1 MNLLYIH
8 THDSGRYFSP
18 YGYSVPSDHLLAFAK
33 DATTFTNGYCVNPTC
48 SPSRASMLTGI
59 YPHQNGMLGL
69 AQRGFG
75 LNDTDQHLCNFLKR
89 NGYHT
94 VLSGIQHEVDFYTN
108 VEASKTIGYHEVLT
122 HDPFVYQKEDYH
134 LWDQENAQ
142 AAADWLKH
150 ADHDQPFFM
159 SYGMHSTHRPFPLEI
174 SERVNENYVKPW
186 QPIFNNAENRHDT
199 AQYLTSAQ
207 HADECFK
214 IVIDALKEAGCYEN
228 TIILFTTDHGVAYPF
243 NKCYLSDKGT
253 GVSLIMRVPDSLE
266 KGNVCDA
273 LVSQIDVFPTLCDL
287 LKLDQPDYLEGKS
300 FSGCFYGLPA
310 GDEYVYS
317 EINFHTSYEPCR
329 AVRSE
334 RYKYIRYYD
343 RTHLFVNPSNTDS
356 NKVKDFY
363 MENGYASYPK
373 AEEAFYDLIY
383 DPDEMNNLIDHEELH
398 EIIDEFRNQLHDFQV
413 KTNDPLLNGPLPV
426 KPSYK
431 VNKPDCIEAS
441 SKNPEDYLSEGKFY

>member
-1 MNLLYIH
+1 M
-8 THDSGRYFSP
+8 
-18 YGYSVPSDHLLAFAK
+18 
-33 DATTFTNGYCVNPTC
+33 
-48 SPSRASMLTGI
+48 
-59 YPHQNGMLGL
+59 
-69 AQRGFG
+69 
-75 LNDTDQHLCNFLKR
+75 
-89 NGYHT
+89 
-94 VLSGIQHEVDFYTN
+94 
-108 VEASKTIGYHEVLT
+108 
-122 HDPFVYQKEDYH
+122 
-134 LWDQENAQ
+134 
-142 AAADWLKH
+142 
-150 ADHDQPFFM
+150 
-159 SYGMHSTHRPFPLEI
+159 
-174 SERVNENYVKPW
+174 
-186 QPIFNNAENRHDT
+186 
-199 AQYLTSAQ
+199 
-207 HADECFK
+207 
-214 IVIDALKEAGCYEN
+214 
-228 TIILFTTDHGVAYPF
+228 
-243 NKCYLSDKGT
+243 
-253 GVSLIMRVPDSLE
+253 IMRVPDSLE

-363 MENGYASYPK
+363 MENGYGSYPK

-383 DPDEMNNLIDHEELH
+383 DPDEMNNLIDHEDLH